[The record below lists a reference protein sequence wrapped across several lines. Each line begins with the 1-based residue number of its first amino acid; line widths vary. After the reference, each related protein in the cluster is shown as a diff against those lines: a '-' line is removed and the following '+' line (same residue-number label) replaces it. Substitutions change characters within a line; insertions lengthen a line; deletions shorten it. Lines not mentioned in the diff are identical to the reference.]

1 MGENLDPSIFIF
13 CAIGNWLTY
22 KVLPKTRESAR
33 EVLATPPESARTKCS
48 CLAIFDRFSAV
59 SWPFLGRFLN
69 FWPFFLQRS
78 FFLNFFC
85 NGNFLTVFCNGHF
98 FFFFFNFKFFDF

>member
-1 MGENLDPSIFIF
+1 MSDVLDPHPKVLSKFLEVLDPPPPTVL
-13 CAIGNWLTY
+13 AKSASTLYVTHRLTY
-22 KVLPKTRESAR
+22 KVLAKTRESSR

-78 FFLNFFC
+78 FF
-85 NGNFLTVFCNGHF
+85 
-98 FFFFFNFKFFDF
+98 